1 VHDEAPTASETDW
14 PQILALYEVLSH
26 VAPGPVVTLSRAVAL
41 AMVHG
46 PKAGLA
52 LRGELDADDRITHTH
67 RLDAVRVHSPERAG
81 DTVAARES
89 YLRAARMTAS
99 APEQRHLALRAARLR
114 QPGASG
120 G

>member
-1 VHDEAPTASETDW
+1 MHDEAPAASETDW

-52 LRGELDADDRITHTH
+52 LLGELDPDDRMTHTH
-67 RLDAVRVHSPERAG
+67 RLDGCGRTCLSERAIRSRLTSPICG
-81 DTVAARES
+81 
-89 YLRAARMTAS
+89 
-99 APEQRHLALRAARLR
+99 QR
-114 QPGASG
+114 G
-120 G
+120 